1 MIYFKNTSTV
11 SNVTLRTTE
20 GFVCVAPET
29 AVCVKGK
36 LLTKPHSLL
45 EQIGEK
51 EYNEI
56 KKQTKQVN
64 KDNASKN
71 AGNKNKSNK
80 TKNKSTKATK
90 EEVQEVEEVKEIV
103 EETKEA
109 EPETT
114 QVDSESLQVQEV
126 ENDLGNND
134 LELLKQAWFET
145 EDLEEKENLQKEIK
159 KLQEELDKNNK

>member
-45 EQIGEK
+45 EQISEK

-80 TKNKSTKATK
+80 TKNKSTKTTK
-90 EEVQEVEEVKEIV
+90 EEVKQV
-103 EETKEA
+103 EETEEVVEEA

-114 QVDSESLQVQEV
+114 EVHSESLEVEEV

>member
-20 GFVCVAPET
+20 GFVCVAPEN

-45 EQIGEK
+45 EQIDEK

-80 TKNKSTKATK
+80 TNKNKSTKATK
-90 EEVQEVEEVKEIV
+90 EEVQQV
-103 EETKEA
+103 EETEEVVEEA
-109 EPETT
+109 EPEATE
-114 QVDSESLQVQEV
+114 VDSESLEVEEV
-126 ENDLGNND
+126 ENDLCNND